1 MTLSADDLQAL
12 ARAKQQLEQ
21 PGLAAR
27 IGHFVGAPIERG
39 LKALPGPISGIVA
52 SATEKAVSKALQ
64 IAVTSLGSS
73 TGGAAREGWHKL
85 AAGAAGAAGGA
96 FGFAALAAELPVST
110 AIMLRSIA
118 AIARSEGEDLA
129 DPAVRL
135 ACVQV
140 LALGGPGKADDASEA
155 GYFTSRAAL
164 AQAVQAAARHLA
176 QRKAADS
183 SAPVMVAFAAQVA
196 ARFSIPVSEKVM
208 AQAVPVVGAV
218 GGAALNT
225 LFIDHFQTIAHG
237 HFTVRRLER
246 SHGEAAVREAY
257 ERL

>member
-1 MTLSADDLQAL
+1 MTLSSDDLRAL
-12 ARAKQQLEQ
+12 ASAKQQLEQ

-39 LKALPGPISGIVA
+39 LAALPGPVSGIVT
-52 SATEKAVSKALQ
+52 SATQKAVTKALQ
-64 IAVTSLGSS
+64 VAVTSLHKS
-73 TGGAAREGWHKL
+73 GGAAREGWHKL
-85 AAGAAGAAGGA
+85 AAGATGAAGGA
-96 FGFAALAAELPVST
+96 FGLAALAAELPIST
-110 AIMLRSIA
+110 TIMLRSIA

-140 LALGGPGKADDASEA
+140 LALGGPGKNDDASEA

-164 AQAVQAAARHLA
+164 AQAVQAAASHLA

-183 SAPVMVAFAAQVA
+183 SAPALVALAAQVA
-196 ARFSIPVSEKVM
+196 ARFSIPVSEKIL
-208 AQAVPVVGAV
+208 AQAVPIVGAV

-225 LFIDHFQTIAHG
+225 LFIDHFQTVAHG

-246 SHGEAAVREAY
+246 LHGEIAVREAY